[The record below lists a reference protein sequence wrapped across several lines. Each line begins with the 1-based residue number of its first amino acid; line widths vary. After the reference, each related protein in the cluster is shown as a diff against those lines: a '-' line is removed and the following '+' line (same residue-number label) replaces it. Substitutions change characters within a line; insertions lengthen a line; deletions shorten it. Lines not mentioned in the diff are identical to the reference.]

1 LLHSARGADGAA
13 GGQLRGRDDGRRRLL
28 PRAQR
33 RRRRGLLPGRLAR
46 RPDRQADGARRGLRD
61 LRRRVRRRRLRP
73 RVRRASADGAL
84 RGRPE
89 PRRERCGELADQL
102 DRRGETAR
110 DRLRHPQRGQ
120 RRRRP
125 RLEHRGRRAVDIREP
140 ARDVCLR
147 RGALRRRC
155 GGPEGENARVTR
167 PIVAIVGRPNVGK
180 STLFNR
186 LLGYRKAIVDA
197 TSGLTRDRLYGVAE
211 WRGREF
217 TVVAVAVKK
226 IDAAKDESRAAIEA
240 QTRIAIDQAQLILL
254 MLDVRQGL
262 TAVDRDIARLLR
274 RSGRIV
280 IVAANKAD
288 THTERHFAH
297 ELLELGFD
305 EPSLLSA
312 QHGLGVGDLLDRV
325 VEMLPPA
332 EEEGAGDEHPD
343 RLAIMGRPNVGK
355 SSLLNALLGDERAL
369 VSPTP
374 GTTRDPV
381 DTELEFEGVPVVLVD
396 TAGIRRKS
404 SSRDRLER
412 YSLLR
417 GIAAME
423 RADAVL
429 LVIEATAGVLAQDQ
443 HVAGYALEA
452 GKGLVIVVNKI
463 DLVEP
468 PERKAAFWQKALAKE
483 FKFAPFAPVGVVS
496 AKTKQGIELVIPTA
510 LEVVGQRRVK
520 MPTNELNKV
529 LREAFDAHPP
539 PSFKGKRLR
548 LGYATQAK
556 SEAPTVVM
564 FVNDVGL
571 LHFSYRRYLEHRI
584 RERFGLQGNPLK
596 IVLRA
601 GERSPA
607 LRSKR

>member
-1 LLHSARGADGAA
+1 MS
-13 GGQLRGRDDGRRRLL
+13 
-28 PRAQR
+28 
-33 RRRRGLLPGRLAR
+33 
-46 RPDRQADGARRGLRD
+46 
-61 LRRRVRRRRLRP
+61 
-73 RVRRASADGAL
+73 
-84 RGRPE
+84 
-89 PRRERCGELADQL
+89 
-102 DRRGETAR
+102 
-110 DRLRHPQRGQ
+110 
-120 RRRRP
+120 
-125 RLEHRGRRAVDIREP
+125 
-140 ARDVCLR
+140 
-147 RGALRRRC
+147 
-155 GGPEGENARVTR
+155 R

-186 LLGYRKAIVDA
+186 LLGFRKAIVDKQA
-197 TSGLTRDRLYGVAE
+197 GLTRDRLYGVAE

-217 TVVAVAVKK
+217 TVVDTAGL
-226 IDAAKDESRAAIEA
+226 DLDSAKDESRAAIEA
-240 QTRIAIDQAQLILL
+240 QTRIAIDQAQVIIL

-262 TAVDRDIARLLR
+262 TAVDRDIAGLLR
-274 RSGRIV
+274 RSSRRV

-288 THTERHFAH
+288 SPSERHFAH

-305 EPSLLSA
+305 EPCLVSA

-325 VEMLPPA
+325 VDALPAA
-332 EEEGAGDEHPD
+332 EPEAKAEDTAD

-381 DTELEFEGVPVVLVD
+381 DTELDFEGVPVVLVD

-404 SSRDRLER
+404 SSRDQAER

-429 LVIEATAGVLAQDQ
+429 LVIDASAGVLAQDQ

-468 PERKAAFWQKALAKE
+468 DQRKAVHWHKALASE
-483 FKFAPFAPVGVVS
+483 FKFAPFAPVVAVS
-496 AKTKQGIELVIPTA
+496 AKTGQAIDTILPTA
-510 LEVVGQRRVK
+510 LEVVGQRRIK
-520 MPTNELNKV
+520 MPANELNKV
-529 LREAFDAHPP
+529 LREAFVEHPP
-539 PSFKGKRLR
+539 PSFKGRRLR
-548 LGYATQAK
+548 LGYATQAS
-556 SEAPTVVM
+556 SEAPTVVL
-564 FVNDVGL
+564 FVNDTGL

-584 RERFGLQGNPLK
+584 RARFGLFGNPLK
-596 IVLRA
+596 LVLRA
-601 GERSPA
+601 GERPKA
-607 LRSKR
+607 ADGRR